1 LNINFSVIYFN
12 VFFSPSFSESS
23 QPAVYNSAAHKIKR
37 VTVADVNEIGL
48 KVAEETPLSNI
59 MWIPSVII
67 TKYQAWYYVTVI
79 FLHLIPGL
87 LIDGLIKLSG
97 NKPLYVNIH
106 SVTYVH
112 IFILLIMLCLPAAGI
127 IYFPMK

>member
-1 LNINFSVIYFN
+1 M
-12 VFFSPSFSESS
+12 
-23 QPAVYNSAAHKIKR
+23 YNSAAHKLKR

-106 SVTYVH
+106 SITYVH
-112 IFILLIMLCLPAAGI
+112 IFILLIMLYLPAAGI